1 MQRADVI
8 AAYPLACS
16 MRALDSKRPAIE
28 DALALCPFFKGQS
41 KGQKRCSDIKT
52 KVCSGWVRPIT
63 RSMNHPAS
71 GRGGLVRHRLRKN
84 GSFFRESVYPP
95 AARFI
100 MADSSCLATNRTTN
114 GTMSGSGLSARPS
127 WLWHL
132 VLVLGFMQLQSQIV
146 RL

>member
-1 MQRADVI
+1 MQRSDVI

-63 RSMNHPAS
+63 RSINHPAS

>member
-8 AAYPLACS
+8 AAHPLACS

-28 DALALCPFFKGQS
+28 DALALCPSLKGQS
-41 KGQKRCSDIKT
+41 KRLHRSSDIKT

-63 RSMNHPAS
+63 RSINHPAS